1 MVFPMS
7 TFAQTPPPCAIRS
20 NFNLIVI
27 EASTS
32 QEIRLTSGQ
41 GPFVADTLQMA
52 TTKARPRVSDGIKA
66 FEAELSSKFPDYAYF
81 QLVAENGVNLF
92 NSLSG
97 VTMVALNPDIL
108 LRVTYL
114 GKDPSTDLHFVDL
127 EINGRF
133 LSRIKLK
140 TDRIFFQGGI
150 PYGKLDLILGISLV
164 WVKPSA
170 EALSVTD

>member
-1 MVFPMS
+1 MAIKDLLDQPLRHKTVGNSCEQVCQTLSFFVFWNWTDGFPHVD
-7 TFAQTPPPCAIRS
+7 FAQTSPPCAIRS

-81 QLVAENGVNLF
+81 QLVAENKG
-92 NSLSG
+92 
-97 VTMVALNPDIL
+97 
-108 LRVTYL
+108 
-114 GKDPSTDLHFVDL
+114 
-127 EINGRF
+127 
-133 LSRIKLK
+133 
-140 TDRIFFQGGI
+140 
-150 PYGKLDLILGISLV
+150 
-164 WVKPSA
+164 
-170 EALSVTD
+170 

>member
-133 LSRIKLK
+133 LSRIKLRL
-140 TDRIFFQGGI
+140 TASFFRVA
-150 PYGKLDLILGISLV
+150 SLMA
-164 WVKPSA
+164 S
-170 EALSVTD
+170 LT